1 METRQSYWVEWKL
14 ANQVLNGVNVYE
26 YESVMN
32 VERTGSV
39 DRKATVATASTDGQP
54 AGGSEASS
62 PATGRRAVEA
72 KPLLA
77 LPAPALDQS
86 SSVMKMIDD
95 VTDKKALVKIYK
107 ALKRKLND

>member
-32 VERTGSV
+32 VERMGTV
-39 DRKATVATASTDGQP
+39 DRKATVATASTD
-54 AGGSEASS
+54 GGSEASS